1 MIIGA
6 IFIAESPFNPVQLLW
21 INLIMDTF
29 AAIGLSTE
37 PPVDSVTSGQPFKGN
52 AAILSPSVWRQIIGI
67 SVWNSV
73 VMFVLFIRMTASDGF
88 LTNALV
94 DWADSVEDE
103 DNSHPTGEEIKGA
116 KVKVEGLTEI
126 FHVFVFLQIFNQ
138 INCRKVG
145 RQDFNVFE
153 EFFHNKYF
161 IGVLV
166 GTAGFQV
173 LLGTYPVLF
182 GFPDLDE
189 NKMDISKWG
198 NCILVGSTT
207 LIASVVLKL
216 LPMSLV
222 NLIASKMPDSMVN
235 EDREVDNK
243 TLQAWDKV
251 NQLQLPKRGGNDE
264 YYEHVDDEEDG
275 AYEKVDN
282 DF

>member
-1 MIIGA
+1 MILGA
-6 IFIAESPFNPVQLLW
+6 FFLAESPFNPVQLLW

-52 AAILSPSVWRQIIGI
+52 AAILSASVWRQIIGMSLWI
-67 SVWNSV
+67 SV
-73 VMFVLFIRMTASDGF
+73 VMLVLFIRMTATSGYM
-88 LTNALV
+88 NNV
-94 DWADSVEDE
+94 DINWADDSSGHEKDQLE
-103 DNSHPTGEEIKGA
+103 AAKIKLA
-116 KVKVEGLTEI
+116 GLTKI
-126 FHVFVFLQIFNQ
+126 FHTFVFLQLFNQ

-161 IGVLV
+161 IGVLA

-173 LLGTYPVLF
+173 LLGTYPWLF
-182 GFPDLDE
+182 GFPHIKE
-189 NKMDISKWG
+189 NEMDISKWG
-198 NCILVGSTT
+198 DCILVGSTT
-207 LIASVVLKL
+207 LVASVVLKL

-222 NLIASKMPDSMVN
+222 NMVAQKMPDSLVN

-251 NQLQLPKRGGNDE
+251 NQLQLPKRGNGDS
-264 YYEHVDDEEDG
+264 YYEHVDDEDD
-275 AYEKVDN
+275 ADYERVDN